1 MIASQ
6 SLYEREKKRVKSISG
21 IILNRYIVVIT
32 KRNEGIRIRIVLDKF
47 KISP

>member
-6 SLYEREKKRVKSISG
+6 SLYERREKRLKSISG
-21 IILNRYIVVIT
+21 IILARYNVVIK

-47 KISP
+47 KIIT